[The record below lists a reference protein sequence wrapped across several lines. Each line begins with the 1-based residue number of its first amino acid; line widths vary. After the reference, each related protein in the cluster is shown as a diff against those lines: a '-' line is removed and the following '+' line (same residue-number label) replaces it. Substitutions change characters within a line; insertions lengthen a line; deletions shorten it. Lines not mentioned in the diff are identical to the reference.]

1 MKTLELSFKGSDK
14 RVKHLRLK
22 YVNTDLTP
30 TEVEALMKQI
40 ADAKLFAKGD
50 VDLYAEPLR
59 ADVIETTK
67 TALVGGSQP
76 VAPVPAPAV

>member
-22 YVNTDLTP
+22 YVNADLTP
-30 TEVEALMKQI
+30 TEVEALMKQV
-40 ADAKLFAKGD
+40 ADAKLFAKGE

-59 ADVIETTK
+59 AEIVETTK
-67 TALVGGSQP
+67 TALVGGPHP
-76 VAPVPAPAV
+76 VPVPAV